1 MIRIICTECKNAYLQ
16 NKNEKLVCPSCGASF
31 NEEYEN
37 LLLGIQYY
45 NEENFTECDNAL
57 MKFIVKNGA
66 EPFAIMYKAF
76 CDTRDFDEDTIS
88 LQDTYKKIIDAA
100 DDVSDESFP
109 KFIAIAN
116 DETEKI
122 ERLVAENQ
130 IRLFADADAEK
141 IKNQVK
147 IVLNLE
153 SEAKAFRDALSALIE
168 KFNNHSPRKISAKLS
183 ECFFVEKGIAAE
195 VGEIKY
201 QKICDNVASH
211 TVFTGILTNDIKNL
225 EIYYRCIVMFFQ
237 KSYDKYKFL
246 LEHSEKFNELAKMLE
261 AGQYNTIKGIDAVA
275 NKLKTTS
282 YDFLQESYKEHFDD
296 ELGVQTETIVM
307 LEPEIVEEPV
317 TEEAAEEISEGNAEL
332 AAEEITEDIVEEAV
346 AAVPE
351 ESEDEAEATVS
362 DEKSEETEESP
373 EATEESET
381 EEAIEAITEEI
392 TEEAE
397 INIVN
402 EDVIEIEVN
411 EPTEEITEEIED
423 ISSISEAIAFVEE
436 ASEVDLQVIEEVT
449 ENEAQE
455 AITTETASEET
466 EEVIDDS
473 IIELE
478 VTEKESEASDE
489 TEEAP
494 KYEALDYDS
503 PDEDDNDDELVIE
516 EVALDESEAAE
527 APVKPKKKKGRKG
540 LIVVLIVIVLAGA
553 FAGYKYVP
561 ELINRNRYENAVA
574 LAEAGNYSD
583 AIIAFKELDT
593 YADSK
598 EKAVE
603 CEYNYALSLEKDGK
617 FNEAKAA
624 FEALGDY
631 GDSTTRAQ
639 ACAYS
644 EAKKELENKNFRNA
658 TKLFMDLGDYGD
670 SKEMVKE
677 CSYQNAL
684 SLLEK
689 KEYKSAIEIFTAIRK
704 YSDSAEKIT
713 EAKYLYITDNFDKD
727 NKTTVKYL
735 NELTKENYRN
745 CADLRKELLGSSEVM
760 PDGIKTFVNYSS
772 TDLETSLTEL
782 DNTRYIYFHAVVGDS
797 AYYGKALTI
806 KYTTAFGYSQTKAVV
821 LSENDNV
828 AVMSYPS
835 TPHKNYTVEF
845 ELLDS
850 DGQKIAGQKISF

>member
-16 NKNEKLVCPSCGASF
+16 NKDKKLVCPSCGTSF
-31 NEEYEN
+31 DEEYEN
-37 LLLGIQYY
+37 LLSGVQYY

-66 EPFAIMYKAF
+66 EPFAIMYKAL
-76 CDTRDFDEDTIS
+76 CDARDFDEDTIS
-88 LQDTYKKIIDAA
+88 LQDTYKKIIDAS
-100 DDVSDESFP
+100 DDVSDEAFP
-109 KFIAIAN
+109 RFIAIAN

-122 ERLVAENQ
+122 EKLIAENQ

-153 SEAKAFRDALSALIE
+153 SEARAFRTALSILIE
-168 KFNNHSPRKISAKLS
+168 KFNERSPRKISAKLS
-183 ECFFVEKGIAAE
+183 ECFFVEKDIAAE

-225 EIYYRCIVMFFQ
+225 EIYYRCIVMFFR

-246 LEHSEKFNELAKMLE
+246 LEHSEKFIELAKMLE
-261 AGQYNTIKGIDAVA
+261 AGQYNTLKGVDAIA

-296 ELGVQTETIVM
+296 EIEAQTETIVVT
-307 LEPEIVEEPV
+307 EPEIAEEPEVEE
-317 TEEAAEEISEGNAEL
+317 T
-332 AAEEITEDIVEEAV
+332 VEEAV
-346 AAVPE
+346 EKVTE
-351 ESEDEAEATVS
+351 ETSDNTTEEIIEEATEEVIEEAEATAS
-362 DEKSEETEESP
+362 DESDEDADEISEVATTEDTEDKPLAEEKSEENTIENSSAETVLEEN
-373 EATEESET
+373 
-381 EEAIEAITEEI
+381 
-392 TEEAE
+392 E

-402 EDVIEIEVN
+402 EDVIEIEIDEFV
-411 EPTEEITEEIED
+411 EDKAEEIED
-423 ISSISEAIAFVEE
+423 ISSTSEAINPDEE
-436 ASEVDLQVIEEVT
+436 AIVSQEDEKLN
-449 ENEAQE
+449 ENESPE
-455 AITTETASEET
+455 EETIEET
-466 EEVIDDS
+466 EEKSDDS
-473 IIELE
+473 IIEIEETE
-478 VTEKESEASDE
+478 VVTK

-494 KYEALDYDS
+494 QYEVVEYNS
-503 PDEDDNDDELVIE
+503 PDKDDEADEIVIE
-516 EVALDESEAAE
+516 EVSLAESTPSE
-527 APVKPKKKKGRKG
+527 APVKTKKKKSHKA
-540 LIVVLIVIVLAGA
+540 LILLVIVIVLVGA

-561 ELINRNRYENAVA
+561 QLINQNKYENALS

-583 AIIAFKELDT
+583 AILIFKELDA

-598 EKAVE
+598 EKVVE

-617 FNEAKAA
+617 FAEAKAA
-624 FEALGDY
+624 FESLGDY
-631 GDSTTRAQ
+631 SDSSTRAQ

-644 EAKKELENKNFRNA
+644 EAKNQLENKKFKKA
-658 TKLFMDLGDYGD
+658 SKLFMDLGDYGD
-670 SKEMVKE
+670 SKEMLKE

-745 CADLRKELLGSSEVM
+745 CADLRKELLGSSEIM
-760 PDGIKTFVNYSS
+760 PEGIKAFVNYSS

-782 DNTRYIYFHAVVGDS
+782 DNTRSIYFHAVVGDS
-797 AYYGKALTI
+797 SYYGKALTI
-806 KYTTAFGYSQTKAVV
+806 KYTTAFGYSQKKTVV
-821 LSENDNV
+821 LSESDNV
-828 AVMSYPS
+828 AIMSYPS

-845 ELLDS
+845 ELIDS
-850 DGQKIAGQKISF
+850 NGQKIAGQRISF